1 MRMAPQVA
9 PWVFVLASKEEEMTG
24 TEIAFAG
31 RSWKR
36 WTVPEIVD
44 VQGIPTAYRRGGT
57 GEPLVYLHG
66 GGGTREWSPIHR
78 ELAKRFD
85 VIAPEHPGF
94 GDTPR
99 GPDQDTWGDYV
110 LHYDAFFRA
119 LDLHDFHLVGTSL
132 GSWLAA
138 NLAVY
143 YPERFKTLT
152 LLTPMGVLV
161 EDDPFVDIFRM
172 TPEEEAEAMF
182 NGRAERYLADL
193 EQEGGLDD
201 AMQQYAE
208 TSTAT
213 LLVWSPRHDRKFDT
227 RLGRISIPSLVVG
240 VEDDRLVGTGQAKRY
255 AELLPNSTLV
265 TIKGPEGEL
274 SSHGLPMEQP
284 ADVAMVVADH
294 VAKSS

>member
-1 MRMAPQVA
+1 
-9 PWVFVLASKEEEMTG
+9 MTG
-24 TEIAFAG
+24 TDNAFEG
-31 RSWKR
+31 RSWKY

-44 VQGIPTAYRRGGT
+44 VDGVPTAYRRGGS

-66 GGGTREWSPIHR
+66 GGGTREWNPLHQ

-99 GPDQDTWGDYV
+99 GADQDTWGDYV

-119 LDLHDFHLVGTSL
+119 LGLQDFHLVGTSL

-138 NLAVY
+138 NLAVS

-152 LLTPMGVLV
+152 LVTPMGVLV
-161 EDDPFVDIFRM
+161 EEDPFVDIFRM

-182 NGRAERYLADL
+182 NGRVERYAADF

-201 AMQQYAE
+201 VVHQFGE
-208 TSTAT
+208 TSTAA
-213 LLVWSPRHDRKFDT
+213 LLIWNPRYERKFDT
-227 RLGRISIPSLVVG
+227 RLARVKSPSLVVG
-240 VEDDRLVGTGQAKRY
+240 VQDDRLVGSGQAKRY
-255 AELLPNSTLV
+255 AELLPNSRLV
-265 TIKGPEGEL
+265 TVAGPDGEP

-284 ADVAMVVADH
+284 ADVAMAIADH
-294 VAKSS
+294 IAKVA